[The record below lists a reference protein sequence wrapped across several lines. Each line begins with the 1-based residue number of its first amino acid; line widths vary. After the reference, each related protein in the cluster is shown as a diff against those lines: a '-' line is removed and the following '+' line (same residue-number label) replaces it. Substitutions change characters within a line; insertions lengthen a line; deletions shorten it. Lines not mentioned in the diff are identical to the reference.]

1 MVSALNIFYNDIV
14 KTTPALGPA
23 PNRLDAGEAARLDP
37 ARARVLAAVREASTA
52 GESTVDTLADA
63 VGGHANT
70 IRHHLAAATRE
81 GLVERVPAA
90 AATGPGRPAARYRL
104 TARGEEALGGSSG
117 SAQEYLALAEAFAD
131 RLAEQGGD
139 PGVDARGVGRA
150 WGRALSA
157 GGGGRQRHVPPA
169 MLVVELLQ
177 RLGFSPE
184 RAPGDVEGPGTVLL
198 RSCPLLDAARR
209 HPEVVCQVHGGL
221 VEGALSDE
229 GGTAEVQLQAFAR
242 PGACILVLPPGA
254 APGG

>member
-1 MVSALNIFYNDIV
+1 MVSALNIFYDDIV

-23 PNRLDAGEAARLDP
+23 PNRPDAGEAAPLDP

-52 GESTVDTLADA
+52 GEATVEALADA
-63 VGGHANT
+63 VGSHANT
-70 IRHHLAAATRE
+70 VRHHLAAAGQA
-81 GLVERVPAA
+81 GLVDRVAGGAA
-90 AATGPGRPAARYRL
+90 GGPGRPAARYRL
-104 TARGEEALGGSSG
+104 TPRGEQMLGRSPGMVE
-117 SAQEYLALAEAFAD
+117 EYLALAGAFAD

-157 GGGGRQRHVPPA
+157 GTGQRRRDAAPDA
-169 MLVVELLQ
+169 LVVDLLR

-184 RAPGDVEGPGTVLL
+184 RAPRDVEGPGTVLL

-209 HPEVVCQVHGGL
+209 HPEVVCQVHRGL

-242 PGACILVLPPGA
+242 PGSCVLVLPPET